1 MPVSKKRKKERP
13 PRRRRR
19 RREPEF
25 VMTEPLWEYR
35 SIAEQLA
42 ADDPELTV
50 DKARGILLRSAF
62 RLWDD
67 KRRRIRTVF
76 PSEMASAAGT
86 SVDEWLNTMEVMF
99 EGGLLS
105 WDAENQAHYLSSRNQ

>member
-13 PRRRRR
+13 LQRRH
-19 RREPEF
+19 REPEF
-25 VMTEPLWEYR
+25 VMTRPLWEYQ

-42 ADDPELTV
+42 ADAPEPTV
-50 DKARGILLRSAF
+50 DRARGILLRSAF

-67 KRRRIRTVF
+67 KRSRIRTVL
-76 PSEMASAAGT
+76 PSQMASAAGT
-86 SVDEWLNTMEVMF
+86 SLDEWLNTMEVMF